1 MTASR
6 TDTVHTPPAAT
17 ARPGRA
23 VTLLGTAT
31 ALACLAFAAV
41 NIAFESTGDFLDGTD
56 YAAYAAGFTVMN
68 WLVVALKLAGAATA
82 LLSIH
87 PRPRP
92 RAIPAIA
99 LALWGAF
106 ATLGAYALGS
116 LAQAITMAATDP
128 DRIDPAGIA
137 YVLGFLLA
145 ATGFGI
151 LAAAWSRRHHLN
163 RRLALL
169 GALAAPAV
177 LGTVLLAAPAIL
189 AALGMLP
196 TA

>member
-1 MTASR
+1 MTAHR
-6 TDTVHTPPAAT
+6 TDTAPP
-17 ARPGRA
+17 PGRA
-23 VTLLGTAT
+23 LTLLGAAT

-41 NIAFESTGDFLDGTD
+41 NIAFETTGDFLDGTAYTD
-56 YAAYAAGFTVMN
+56 YATGFTVMN
-68 WLVVALKLAGAATA
+68 GLVVALKLAGAAAA
-82 LLSIH
+82 LGSIH

-92 RAIPAIA
+92 RAIPAVA

-106 ATLGAYALGS
+106 ATLGVYALGS
-116 LAQAITMAATDP
+116 LAQAATMAATGDT

-137 YVLGFLLA
+137 YVTGFLLA
-145 ATGFGI
+145 ATAFGV
-151 LAAAWSRRHHLN
+151 LAATWSRRHRLH

-177 LGTVLLAAPAIL
+177 LGTVLLAAPALL
-189 AALGMLP
+189 AAMGLLP

>member
-1 MTASR
+1 MTTHDTAH
-6 TDTVHTPPAAT
+6 TDTPRT

-23 VTLLGTAT
+23 LTLLGAAT

-41 NIAFESTGDFLDGTD
+41 NIVFESTGDHFDGTD
-56 YAAYAAGFTVMN
+56 YAAYADGFTVMN
-68 WLVVALKLAGAATA
+68 WLVVALKLTGAAAA
-82 LLSIH
+82 LLSID

-92 RAIPAIA
+92 RAIPAVA

-106 ATLGAYALGS
+106 ATLGVYALGS
-116 LAQAITMAATDP
+116 LAQAITMAATGTA
-128 DRIDPAGIA
+128 DRIDLAGIA

-151 LAAAWSRRHHLN
+151 LAAAWARRHRLG
-163 RRLALL
+163 RRIALL

-177 LGTVLLAAPAIL
+177 LGTVLLAAPALL

-196 TA
+196 TT